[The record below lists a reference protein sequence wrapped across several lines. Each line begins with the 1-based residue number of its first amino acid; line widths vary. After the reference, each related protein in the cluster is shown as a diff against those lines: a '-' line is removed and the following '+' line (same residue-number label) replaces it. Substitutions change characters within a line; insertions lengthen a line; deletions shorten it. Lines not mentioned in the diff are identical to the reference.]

1 MVRAEEKSAMALVG
15 TAVVS
20 NGKAN
25 MSKPPLLMISS
36 SVHVLELRGMRIES
50 QLKCV
55 AASYLRG
62 RVLDLRL
69 LPWFFSPLKQSM
81 GFGVSISHLP
91 EVQVAETLQLR
102 LERLQRSPKS
112 SSFEF
117 Q

>member
-1 MVRAEEKSAMALVG
+1 
-15 TAVVS
+15 
-20 NGKAN
+20 
-25 MSKPPLLMISS
+25 
-36 SVHVLELRGMRIES
+36 MRIES

-55 AASYLRG
+55 AASYLHG

-81 GFGVSISHLP
+81 GLFGVSISRLP